1 MSERI
6 AIVPAPRELV
16 RQDGWWVT
24 SDPTGE
30 AVRTV
35 VEDLGQTEY
44 RIDVTPEGARLS
56 AGSDEALR
64 YAEQTYAQLL
74 DSAVPAGSGPGP
86 DAESG
91 VGSGSAAGTT
101 AGAVAVPAVRI
112 VDAPRFGWR
121 GMMLDVARHF
131 MPKEFVLRI
140 IDALVLHR
148 MNVLH
153 LHLTDDQG
161 WRVQIDAYPR
171 LTEVGAWRPASMI
184 GRMEHDQTE
193 FEYDGVRHGGFYTKD
208 DLREIVEYAAA
219 RGVTVVPEIDLPGH
233 MQAAIAAYPEL
244 GNHPD
249 TQLGVRQVWGISEDI
264 LNVSDATVDF
274 VRTVLREVLEIF
286 PGPYIHL
293 GGDECPA
300 EQWRESPAA
309 QQRRAELGLS
319 EAGQLQGWFTA
330 QASTVLAED
339 GRRLV
344 GWDEMLETD
353 CPKDAVIMAW
363 RGPDRGEAAVKTGH
377 DVVMAPNQ
385 SVYFDHYQGDRETEP
400 LAIGGLTTLEDVY
413 DFEVMPAGLTAEEEA
428 RVVGT
433 QCQIWTEYMEG
444 PEQVGYM
451 LFPRMSAFAERAW
464 GSPKTSY
471 GEFLDRLRLHL
482 DRITAL
488 GLTYR
493 PLD

>member
-6 AIVPAPRELV
+6 AIVPAPRDLV
-16 RQDGWWVT
+16 PDEGRWI
-24 SDPTGE
+24 SADPAGE

-35 VEDLGQTEY
+35 VENLSETEY
-44 RIDVTPEGARLS
+44 RIDVTTEGARLS
-56 AGSDEALR
+56 GGSDEALR

-74 DSAVPAGSGPGP
+74 DA
-86 DAESG
+86 AEEVDG
-91 VGSGSAAGTT
+91 G
-101 AGAVAVPAVRI
+101 VAVPAVRI
-112 VDAPRFGWR
+112 SDAPRFGWR

-140 IDALVLHR
+140 IDALALHR

-161 WRVQIDAYPR
+161 WRVQIDAYPK
-171 LTEVGAWRPASMI
+171 LTEVGAWRPQSMV
-184 GRMEHDQTE
+184 GKMSHGQTE
-193 FEYDGVRHGGFYTKD
+193 FEYDGQRHGGFYTKD
-208 DLREIVEYAAA
+208 DLREIIEYAAA
-219 RGVTVVPEIDLPGH
+219 RGITVVPEIDLPGH

-244 GNHPD
+244 GNNPD
-249 TQLGVRQVWGISEDI
+249 QQLGVRQIWGISEDV

-293 GGDECPA
+293 GGDECPSD
-300 EQWRESPAA
+300 QWRTSLAA
-309 QQRRAELGLS
+309 KERQAELGLTD
-319 EAGQLQGWFTA
+319 AAQLQGWFTA
-330 QASTVLAED
+330 QVSAILSEN

-344 GWDEMLETD
+344 GWDEMFETD

-363 RGPDRGEAAVKTGH
+363 RGADRGEVAAKAGH
-377 DVVMAPNQ
+377 DVVMAPSQ
-385 SVYFDHYQGDRETEP
+385 SVYFDYYQGDPATEP
-400 LAIGGLTTLEDVY
+400 LAIGNFTPLEKVY
-413 DFEVMPAGLTAEEEA
+413 DFEVIPAGLTAEEQA
-428 RVVGT
+428 RIVGT

-451 LFPRMSAFAERAW
+451 LFPRLSAFAERAW

-471 GEFLDRLRLHL
+471 EDFLGRLRPHL

-493 PLD
+493 SLD